1 METTKDTS
9 FVYILCNRHRN
20 VLYVGSTDN
29 LRRRVYFHKKRLI
42 AGFTRKYNVDQL
54 VYYEK
59 HGTIDKALAREKQLK
74 GYRREKKLGLIEK
87 INPEWFDLYESI
99 YG

>member
-1 METTKDTS
+1 M
-9 FVYILCNRHRN
+9 
-20 VLYVGSTDN
+20 YVGSTDN